1 MHLENKIILKCKNV
15 FTRKVRIMVVDEKR
29 GVVVGMRHVEGTSG
43 GMVKFYFFDLGGSLE
58 GVHFAINNSAVNLFV

>member
-1 MHLENKIILKCKNV
+1 MHLENKIILKCKDV

-43 GMVKFYFFDLGGSLE
+43 GMVKFYFLTWVVVWRAFILQ
-58 GVHFAINNSAVNLFV
+58 